1 LSDPDGKAPTNVKT
15 VFMVFSNKQAGLG
28 PISAELT
35 KVGEVEYS
43 GSGGYLSQP
52 GEWEVKIIVQRIDA
66 YDLNHSFVVT
76 MQNQL

>member
-1 LSDPDGKAPTNVKT
+1 
-15 VFMVFSNKQAGLG
+15 MSNPFLWCSVTKKLGLG

-35 KVGEVEYS
+35 KVGEGEYS
-43 GSGGYLSQP
+43 ESGGYLSQA
-52 GEWEVKIIVQRIDA
+52 GEWEVKIIVQRTDA